1 MNRWKSMK
9 SNKVPSHVYDYTTR
23 IGVYQDKVEV
33 LMSSYVKYL
42 IMMLSRVI
50 STEIVVNV
58 DLSLSCTL
66 VDASGLAMQEN
77 QA

>member
-1 MNRWKSMK
+1 MK
-9 SNKVPSHVYDYTTR
+9 SNKVPPHVYDYTTR
-23 IGVYQDKVEV
+23 IGVYQDKVEA

-58 DLSLSCTL
+58 DLSCTL